1 MTSLAVAAMALCDPS
16 QAWAAN
22 GLPDHVNNGASKFF
36 RPIFSQG
43 GYGSCGSSSCIGYI
57 YTYEWNAWNLS
68 DASLLQ
74 NQFPA
79 MQQYDH
85 PGMGREDEGEYVG
98 FVNAKLYGGNCVSS
112 IYGGYETNT
121 DNAGWMQGYE
131 SFYDA
136 MFHRITSRHDAVIP
150 NIGSG
155 SKTQA
160 GSTAMKQW
168 LYNHCGD
175 EKWPV
180 VTDENGTHVV
190 GGVLHVGCGIASSK
204 QGRIPA
210 TEENTKIGVAG
221 KAFMQRWNTG
231 GADHSLTI
239 VGYDDRIQF
248 DMDGN
253 GIAGEINN
261 HFGDN
266 ENGAWIIANSWGSGW
281 ANGGFIYV
289 PYCLGTGSGN
299 REEKWV
305 TEKGDTVTGYSSAK
319 GTTGWIPNVYELRGG
334 YEPNRTMKVTMTY
347 DHRSEISVSV
357 GVSQDTTATQPTYTT
372 VFPYINYCGDGV
384 GDNVEAAMPLLGRWA
399 DGKIHSEAMEY
410 GVDMTDLSDQVDITR
425 PLRYFL
431 IIHSKAKAGGT
442 GQVERASV
450 MDYHL
455 DKDAVEYPFAKKNV
469 TISNAGATT
478 VLSVVVPG
486 IDLQAP
492 VNVATAANSLT
503 WSPSPLTALKPVAY
517 RVLRDGKVVATTSK
531 TAYKVSNSATG
542 AALYA
547 VKAVYRIGSDSLL
560 SPVSKS
566 VTFQTMDREKA
577 YARKALNFTQGAF
590 TIPNVCAE
598 KHDSYTIEY
607 WLKASKVDN
616 WTESIG
622 HDWGGRFLWQ
632 VNKGGAMTAGWY
644 YSSGNEMVTAPGL
657 VKTGVWTHLALV
669 INGHTMTLY
678 VNGEKQQEFTSTEN
692 GGMPANANGL
702 RFGVAETDARRPLYG
717 DIAEVRVWS
726 TARTARQ
733 IKDNM
738 NRAVAHPS
746 SADGLLAYLTMDTVT
761 VNGVTKI
768 KDWAHGNDAVLVNKN
783 FVAENFGSDEVFT
796 SPDSVAVDNA
806 DTIVANTIAPID
818 MLSLDVA
825 DAQWTAA
832 DGHPTQATGT
842 APSFVFSKAGT
853 HHVGLTATL
862 LDGRTVQKNLNFIVT
877 EGPAA
882 TADFRVSQ
890 DTVKGSERVSFLAL
904 NPVAG
909 CAYSWQVPGGVKEK
923 ASTRDMATAFTKA
936 GSFPVTLTVTTP
948 DGNKIKATHTVTVR
962 LSAPVAGYA
971 LEPLDGYLLKGDT
984 ASFKDASKYNPDK
997 WSWDL
1002 MSDNCALHG
1011 ADSTWTV
1018 TVPRAGVYTL
1028 YQRVENA
1035 IGSDTKQT
1043 LRTLI
1048 VCNAPSYTGLAF
1060 DGTAGRT
1067 LTTAQ
1072 LPGIAKEWT
1081 LDYWLNPNEMT
1092 GTGNGMYA
1100 LDANGKEH
1108 LAIYSNSKGALV
1120 VKTDS
1125 GQVSSPDGF
1134 YIADEWHHYAVTCNA
1149 KTLTF
1154 FRDGQQI
1161 GTASLAPADYSGAFT
1176 SLRVGGSMAMNACID
1191 ELRIWKK
1198 QLSQNQIR
1206 ACAVMPLTGDKLTAA
1221 RDQDGLLGYYNFNG
1235 QENNGYA
1242 VADSSGLGNDAQRS
1256 EAFGPMGD
1264 SWKASKGV
1272 FALDFDSPL
1281 SDDVTTG
1288 ATLLSNAYTQ
1298 IVGVSDEETKSEY
1311 CPAGYAFDNDD
1322 NTLWHSHYNGGATG
1336 YPHSVTFTRT
1346 DSAAVSGM
1354 TLYTVATRAKKYHP
1368 VCVTVEQSD
1377 DNVTWETLDKEHR
1390 FLYTPR
1396 PSVRFAAPATKRY
1409 VRLTFTA
1416 SAEGNTLMA
1425 INDIKLY
1432 GQQRETKDKETAKLS
1447 FVACSDE
1454 ETVKEKAY
1462 GRYAVDGDIN
1472 TLWHSHYNGGNTPY
1486 PHSITLSTTPDDTIG
1501 YIRLV
1506 QRDKPNYAA
1515 ADMTVYTAETSDGPF
1530 VKVDSVRIPY
1540 YGTSLVRLN
1549 KPVCAPYIKLV
1560 FSHTRNHS
1568 SAFLAVNEITA
1579 FRSDDSIADGT
1590 ATGIAHLKGAVID
1603 LKADDAVYDLQGRR
1617 VGRLGDS
1624 LPTGVY
1630 ICKGK
1635 KVVITQ

>member
-1 MTSLAVAAMALCDPS
+1 MTSLAVAAMALCDPP
-16 QAWAAN
+16 QACAAN

-98 FVNAKLYGGNCVSS
+98 FVNAQLYGGNYVSS

-155 SKTQA
+155 SKTEA
-160 GSTAMKQW
+160 GSTAMKRW

-175 EKWPV
+175 TKWPV

-190 GGVLHVGCGIASSK
+190 GGVLHAGCGIASSK

-210 TEENTKIGVAG
+210 TEVNTKIGVAG
-221 KAFMQRWNTG
+221 KVFMQRWNTG

-253 GIAGEINN
+253 GIAGETSN

-334 YEPNRTMKVTMTY
+334 YAPNRTMKVTMTY

-357 GVSQDTTATQPTYTT
+357 GVSQDTTATSPTYMT

-384 GDNVEAAMPLLGRWA
+384 GDTIEAATPLLGRWA
-399 DGKIHSEAMEY
+399 DGKMHTEAMEY
-410 GVDMTDLSDQVDITR
+410 GVDMTDLSDRVDITR

-431 IIHSKAKAGGT
+431 IIHSKAKAMGA
-442 GQVERASV
+442 GQVESASV

-455 DKDAVEYPFAKKNV
+455 DKEAVEYPFANKNV
-469 TISNAGATT
+469 RISNGGATT
-478 VLSVVVPG
+478 MLSVVVPG
-486 IDLQAP
+486 LDLQAP
-492 VNVATAANSLT
+492 VNVAASANGLT
-503 WSPSPLTALKPVAY
+503 WSASPQTALKPVAY
-517 RVLRDGKVVATTSK
+517 RVLRDGKVVATTSN
-531 TAYKVSNSATG
+531 TLYNIATSSTDS
-542 AALYA
+542 ALYA
-547 VKAVYRIGSDSLL
+547 VKAVYLIGSDSLL
-560 SPVSKS
+560 SPASKS
-566 VTFQTMDREKA
+566 VGFLTMNREKA

-590 TIPNVCAE
+590 TIPNVCDE
-598 KHDSYTIEY
+598 KRDTYTIEY
-607 WLKASKVDN
+607 WLKASKVAN

-632 VNKGGAMTAGWY
+632 VNSGGSMTAGWY
-644 YSSGNEMVTAPGL
+644 YTSGNEMVTDDGL
-657 VKTGVWTHLALV
+657 VKAGMWTHLALV

-678 VNGEKQQEFTSTEN
+678 VNGEKQKEFTSTEN
-692 GGMPANANGL
+692 SGMPANAGGL

-738 NRAVAHPS
+738 NRAVAHPAS
-746 SADGLLAYLTMDTVT
+746 TDGLLAYLTMDTVT
-761 VNGVTKI
+761 VDGVKKI
-768 KDWAHGNDAVLVNKN
+768 KDWAHGHDAVLVNDN
-783 FVAENFGSDEVFT
+783 FVTDTFGSDEVLT
-796 SPDSVAVDNA
+796 HPDSVAVDHA
-806 DTIVANTIAPID
+806 DTIVINALAPVD
-818 MLSLDVA
+818 VLSLDVA
-825 DAQWTAA
+825 DAQWTAS
-832 DGHPTQATGT
+832 DGTPATATGM

-853 HHVGLTATL
+853 YNVGLTAMT
-862 LDGRTVQKNLNFIVT
+862 LDGRTIQKTMNFVVT
-877 EGPAA
+877 DGPAA
-882 TADFRVSQ
+882 TADFTVSQ
-890 DTVKGSERVSFLAL
+890 DTVKGSARVSFLAR
-904 NPVAG
+904 NPMAG
-909 CAYSWQVPGGVKEK
+909 CAYSWQVPGGVKQT

-948 DGNKIKATHTVTVR
+948 DGRSLSASHTVIV
-962 LSAPVAGYA
+962 LSTAPVAGYTVA
-971 LEPLDGYLLKGDT
+971 PMDGYLLKGAT
-984 ASFKDASKYNPDK
+984 AVFKDASKYDPVK
-997 WSWDL
+997 WNWDL
-1002 MSDNCALHG
+1002 MSDSCALHG

-1035 IGSDTKQT
+1035 IGADTKQT
-1043 LRTLI
+1043 ARALI
-1048 VCNAPSYTGLAF
+1048 VCNAPSYTGLTF
-1060 DGTAGRT
+1060 DGTAART
-1067 LTTAQ
+1067 LLTST

-1081 LDYWLNPNEMT
+1081 LDYWFNANEMT
-1092 GTGNGMYA
+1092 GTGNGMYG
-1100 LDANGKEH
+1100 LDADGKER
-1108 LAIYSNSKGALV
+1108 LTLYSNSKGALV

-1125 GQVSSPDGF
+1125 GQVASPDGF
-1134 YIADEWHHYAVTCNA
+1134 YVADEWHHYAVTCNS

-1154 FRDGQQI
+1154 YRDGQQM
-1161 GTASLAPADYSGAFT
+1161 GTAALAPADYTAAFT
-1176 SLRVGGSMAMNACID
+1176 SLRLGGDMPMSGCVD
-1191 ELRIWKK
+1191 ELRIWKS
-1198 QLSQNQIR
+1198 QLTLNQLR
-1206 ACAVMPLTGDKLTAA
+1206 TVCTAPLTGDTLTSA
-1221 RDQDGLLGYYNFNG
+1221 RDINGLLAYYNFNG

-1242 VADSSGLGNDAQRS
+1242 VADSSGLGYDAQRS
-1256 EAFGPMGD
+1256 EAFGPTGD
-1264 SWKASKGV
+1264 SWKESKGV
-1272 FALDFDSPL
+1272 FALDFGSPL

-1288 ATLLSNAYTQ
+1288 ASLLDNAYTQ
-1298 IVGVSDEETKSEY
+1298 IIGVSDEETKSEY
-1311 CPAGYAFDNDD
+1311 CPVDYAFDGDD
-1322 NTLWHSHYNGGATG
+1322 NTLWHSHYNGGETK

-1346 DSAAVSGM
+1346 DGATVSGLA
-1354 TLYTVATRAKKYHP
+1354 LYTVASRAKKYHP

-1377 DNVTWETLDKEHR
+1377 DNITWETLDKEHH
-1390 FLYTPR
+1390 FLFTPR
-1396 PSVRFAAPATKRY
+1396 PSVRFDKPATKRY

-1416 SAEGNTLMA
+1416 SAEGSTLMA
-1425 INDIKLY
+1425 VNDIKLY
-1432 GQQRETKDKETAKLS
+1432 GNDTVGIDKEKAELGY
-1447 FVACSDE
+1447 VGCSDE
-1454 ETVKEKAY
+1454 EIVKEKAY
-1462 GRYAVDGDIN
+1462 GRYAVDGN
-1472 TLWHSHYNGGNTPY
+1472 TSTLWHSNYNGGNTPY
-1486 PHSITLSTTPDDTIG
+1486 PHSITLSTAPNDTIG
-1501 YIRLV
+1501 YVSLV
-1506 QRDKPNYAA
+1506 QRDKSNYAV
-1515 ADMTVYTAETSDGPF
+1515 ADMTVYTAETSDGSF

-1568 SAFLAVNEITA
+1568 SAFLAVYEITA
-1579 FRSDDSIADGT
+1579 YRSDDSIADGT

-1617 VGRLGDS
+1617 VRRLGDC

-1630 ICKGK
+1630 VCKGK
-1635 KVVITQ
+1635 KIVITQ